1 MREIYIL
8 ILKSVRRDLWRIIG
22 GMTIENVTRPRVYFP
37 LIILC
42 LFLFIPP
49 FLSRYYLHILIL
61 IFMFAA
67 GAEAWNIIGGYGGQL
82 SLGHAAFFGLGA
94 YTSTM
99 LYYYFQISPWI
110 GMILGAVVALLVSLF
125 TGSLCFRLRGPYFVI
140 ATIALAEVLR
150 FLFLNQRWVT
160 LGATGMNVQY
170 RGHDPLYFQFAGKL
184 PYYYIALVMTLM
196 VIYVTY
202 KIENSRLGHYLVA
215 LGQNQDAAEAVGVNS
230 VQVKQ
235 VALSTSAF
243 FTAVTG
249 TFYAQYT
256 YFIDPDSVF
265 GLSLSIELALFAIVG
280 GVGTLWGPI
289 IGAFILRIFSEYT
302 SATFGAGLTG
312 LQLVIYGGL
321 LMAMVLAKPEG
332 LATVFAK
339 GYRWAEAVLPG
350 GANTGE
356 IGVKP

>member
-1 MREIYIL
+1 MREIYIPVF
-8 ILKSVRRDLWRIIG
+8 KSVRRDLSRIIK

-42 LFLFIPP
+42 LFLFVPP

-82 SLGHAAFFGLGA
+82 SLGHAAYFGLGA

-99 LYYYFQISPWI
+99 LYYYLQISPWI
-110 GMILGAVVALLVSLF
+110 GMILGGIIALLVGLF
-125 TGSLCFRLRGPYFVI
+125 IGSLCFRLRGPYFVI
-140 ATIALAEVLR
+140 ATIALTEVLR
-150 FLFLNQRWVT
+150 FLFLNQRWIT
-160 LGATGMNVQY
+160 LGARGMNVQY

-184 PYYYIALVMTLM
+184 PYYYIALAMTIV

-202 KIENSRLGHYLVA
+202 KIESSRLGHYLVA

-230 VQVKQ
+230 VRVKQ

-243 FTAVTG
+243 FTALTG
-249 TFYAQYT
+249 TFYAQYAC
-256 YFIDPDSVF
+256 FIDPDSVF

-280 GVGTLWGPI
+280 GVGTMWGPI
-289 IGAFILRIFSEYT
+289 IGAFILRILTEYT
-302 SATFGAGLTG
+302 SATFGAGLAG
-312 LQLVIYGGL
+312 LQLIIYGSL

-339 GYRWAEAVLPG
+339 AYWWVEAILPG
-350 GANTGE
+350 KKE
-356 IGVKP
+356 KIGVRP